1 MAQHES
7 FYESKTARVYYDS
20 KLDALFLE
28 YLRGVK
34 NHPEFVEINSA
45 VLEAFQK
52 LDTQKFVADIRRM
65 GIISLQSQQW
75 VVENLLPGMIG
86 CLNGKTLYHAQF
98 LDPSEVFSKVSG
110 SNIKKKSS
118 DEIEG
123 FELKQFLDRE
133 SLESYLKNIH

>member
-75 VVENLLPGMIG
+75 VVENLLPSMIR